1 MANSSGVVLIINS
14 QLNTAGLEAQVKQ
27 ETLKLS
33 KEATIKANLTI
44 DNNGKSI
51 QIAKQRISTFTNE
64 AGQKVVKLTEN
75 ISKNGVTVGKTV
87 EMLGN
92 KLKSTQPHIKSLKN
106 SINDLFDTAGKVA
119 KFSLITT
126 ALNTLSQAFTDGV
139 QAVKAYDD
147 ALTDFQK
154 VSDLSGDSLEKYAE
168 KLGTLGE
175 SVARTRTE
183 MVEGATGY
191 KQSGYSDEDSAKL
204 AQYSALLQNISDEEI
219 SASDATS
226 FIISQLKAFGDQ
238 LGNTS
243 DVGKQTLT
251 VLDALNA
258 VSNNYAVSSSDLEQG
273 LKNLASTSSAMGNSY
288 EQTLGMLTAVTEI
301 TRNASVASRGLRQI
315 FSRLTQTLDDSSST
329 GKKLIAIYDELG
341 IALQD
346 ENGQVR
352 SSYDILQD
360 LSKKW
365 NTLSSNQKEYIAITS
380 AGANQVNNFLALMTN
395 FDTAVNATGTALEAN
410 GSAWEENEKYMK
422 SIEALLTSLK
432 SKFQEIVLG
441 EGGTVSFAKSLL
453 EIANGALSLIQA
465 LGGLPSIL
473 TTIITLI
480 IAFKSES
487 LVAFGTNVLNGIK
500 RFVNDIQGAVAI
512 VGEMGTTSLPQ
523 LGASFLSLS
532 NIISA
537 TAITLGILT
546 VAYNAHNEAIE
557 KAKNIATENSQQM
570 VDSIKSISDL
580 EDKINDESTGRE
592 ELDEI
597 MKQNLGS
604 IDSEIQKTKDLTD
617 EKQKLIDKIKEQK
630 NEEIN
635 DKIDEGFGQNRKDVS
650 SINQVSDMFSNNFSL
665 LEGLSGDKGSYV
677 ANLAEHYHIDDV
689 NLNVNQ
695 ITEGY
700 INNLKKLRE
709 ELQSNGVVSEKLNNI
724 ISKLDDEYDEAKNRV
739 DAYNLALY
747 SQGKYYNEETQQI
760 DNLGNA
766 SEEYQDEM
774 SKLYNATTQNKE
786 STDGY
791 TESVS
796 KLADK
801 MNLSEDEINNLVD
814 SMDSDKSKEFVN
826 ALADENWSKA
836 ISLINQAKNAVEDTD
851 DSYNELTDTLGTMS
865 DTFTKV
871 SSVYSDW
878 AKDGQISV
886 SSFNKL
892 QKTCKELKIDLTN
905 FYEVMTDGNS
915 TVADQQQAFDD
926 LAQQIVDNSGLLN
939 QLTEDKETYV
949 VAQLKSM
956 GIENA
961 DIVVKQ
967 KLANMSDNLTTSFS
981 QAEAQAYAESDSV
994 QSLGLTEEQT
1004 TELTNILKNA
1014 KIDANG
1020 TLLMTDGDIA
1030 NLQALG
1036 VEIDDVIGK
1045 LQQMQQAKQ
1054 MALYKLNSTSTN
1066 WWEESELSNL
1076 ANANGG
1082 QYSGWNRKQVIKPS
1096 FKPSIASSN
1105 GGGSRGGGSSSGK
1118 SDAEKA
1124 QEEALKAYKENA
1136 KKAFKENEHLYNMG
1150 QRSAKEYYEELARLN
1165 KQYYGE
1171 TSQYASDFLDEFQS
1185 NEEKVYQGFKK
1196 LAKDALDAKKNAIKR
1211 QKEDLQDEQDDEEDY
1226 YNDRIDRLK
1235 EKEDDLTDAIEEQ
1248 IDALEDKEDD
1258 LTDTIEEQIDVLE
1271 DKKNEIADYWKKRID
1286 ALDETNDKLERQIQL
1301 EKYEQALAVA
1311 RAKNV
1316 KVFKDGRFVWTSDQD
1331 AINSAQDELN
1341 TYKRKLAQED
1351 YKKELESQRD
1361 AEIKIYDDEIDA
1373 LKKKEDN
1380 IKKQYEE
1387 EIKVLQKRL
1396 SRIKKQYEEEIKVL
1410 QKRLSEIKKY
1420 YQEEE
1425 DELDDLGDAYDDM
1438 ADKIESFAYNTNLS
1452 LEQNLANFMKWAT
1465 GVGDATQQAI
1475 SSMSKASEAEKEFAS
1490 NIENFRK
1497 LAESGEYG
1505 NKTAEQLQWEYQY
1518 SHGLIDGSGGSTNGG
1533 TTSSGGIGPGY
1544 TSSSGSTKS
1553 SGSSSPKGPGYS
1565 TSSGSS
1571 SKSSG
1576 GYTSGSGYAS
1586 NGDKIVTKI
1595 VHRASGDASLSD
1607 DDIAVVGE
1615 NPNKEIIIG
1624 SKLNN
1629 GVLMRLSKGTGVVN
1643 AQSTNTLAGMLN
1655 SLGTMNQSIGSLS
1668 DRTSNVNQNFH
1679 FDNLTLPNV
1688 NDANSF
1694 VKELSQ
1700 RFNNY
1705 AIQYANVRK

>member
-1 MANSSGVVLIINS
+1 
-14 QLNTAGLEAQVKQ
+14 
-27 ETLKLS
+27 
-33 KEATIKANLTI
+33 
-44 DNNGKSI
+44 
-51 QIAKQRISTFTNE
+51 
-64 AGQKVVKLTEN
+64 
-75 ISKNGVTVGKTV
+75 
-87 EMLGN
+87 
-92 KLKSTQPHIKSLKN
+92 
-106 SINDLFDTAGKVA
+106 
-119 KFSLITT
+119 
-126 ALNTLSQAFTDGV
+126 
-139 QAVKAYDD
+139 
-147 ALTDFQK
+147 
-154 VSDLSGDSLEKYAE
+154 
-168 KLGTLGE
+168 
-175 SVARTRTE
+175 
-183 MVEGATGY
+183 
-191 KQSGYSDEDSAKL
+191 
-204 AQYSALLQNISDEEI
+204 
-219 SASDATS
+219 
-226 FIISQLKAFGDQ
+226 
-238 LGNTS
+238 
-243 DVGKQTLT
+243 
-251 VLDALNA
+251 
-258 VSNNYAVSSSDLEQG
+258 
-273 LKNLASTSSAMGNSY
+273 
-288 EQTLGMLTAVTEI
+288 
-301 TRNASVASRGLRQI
+301 
-315 FSRLTQTLDDSSST
+315 
-329 GKKLIAIYDELG
+329 
-341 IALQD
+341 
-346 ENGQVR
+346 
-352 SSYDILQD
+352 
-360 LSKKW
+360 
-365 NTLSSNQKEYIAITS
+365 
-380 AGANQVNNFLALMTN
+380 
-395 FDTAVNATGTALEAN
+395 
-410 GSAWEENEKYMK
+410 
-422 SIEALLTSLK
+422 
-432 SKFQEIVLG
+432 
-441 EGGTVSFAKSLL
+441 
-453 EIANGALSLIQA
+453 
-465 LGGLPSIL
+465 
-473 TTIITLI
+473 
-480 IAFKSES
+480 
-487 LVAFGTNVLNGIK
+487 
-500 RFVNDIQGAVAI
+500 
-512 VGEMGTTSLPQ
+512 MGTTSLPQ

-665 LEGLSGDKGSYV
+665 FEGLSGDKGSYV
-677 ANLAEHYHIDDV
+677 ANLAEHYRIDDV

-695 ITEGY
+695 TTEGY

-747 SQGKYYNEETQQI
+747 SQGKYYNEETKQI
-760 DNLGNA
+760 DSLGNA

-814 SMDSDKSKEFVN
+814 SMDSDKSKEFFN

-892 QKTCKELKIDLTN
+892 QKTCKELKVDLTN

-926 LAQQIVDNSGLLN
+926 LAQQIVDSSGLLN
-939 QLTEDKETYV
+939 QLTEDNETYV

-1004 TELTNILKNA
+1004 AELTNLLKNA

-1054 MALYKLNSTSTN
+1054 MALSKLNSTSTN

-1082 QYSGWNRKQVIKPS
+1082 QYSGWNRKQVKKPS
-1096 FKPSIASSN
+1096 FKPSTTSSN

-1118 SDAEKA
+1118 SDAERA

-1211 QKEDLQDEQDDEEDY
+1211 QKKDLQDEQDVEEDY

-1248 IDALEDKEDD
+1248 IDALEDKKD
-1258 LTDTIEEQIDVLE
+1258 
-1271 DKKNEIADYWKKRID
+1271 EIADYWEKRID

-1301 EKYEQALAVA
+1301 EKYEQALATA
-1311 RAKNV
+1311 RAKKV
-1316 KVFKDGRFVWTSDQD
+1316 KVFKDGRFIWASDQD

-1351 YKKELESQRD
+1351 YKKELESQKD
-1361 AEIKIYDDEIDA
+1361 AEIKVYEDEIDA

-1387 EIKVLQKRL
+1387 EIKALQKRL
-1396 SRIKKQYEEEIKVL
+1396 TK
-1410 QKRLSEIKKY
+1410 IKKY
-1420 YQEEE
+1420 YKEEE

-1438 ADKIESFAYNTNLS
+1438 ADKIESFAYDTNLS

-1518 SHGLIDGSGGSTNGG
+1518 SHGLIDGSSGGG
-1533 TTSSGGIGPGY
+1533 TTSSGGYGPGY

-1553 SGSSSPKGPGYS
+1553 SGSSSSKGPGYS

-1586 NGDKIVTKI
+1586 NGDKIVTNRI

-1655 SLGTMNQSIGSLS
+1655 SIGTMSHSVGTLS

-1679 FDNLTLPNV
+1679 FDNITLPNV
-1688 NDANSF
+1688 SDANSF

>member
-64 AGQKVVKLTEN
+64 AGQEVVKLTEN

-258 VSNNYAVSSSDLEQG
+258 VSNNYAVSSSNLEQG

-695 ITEGY
+695 TTEGY

-939 QLTEDKETYV
+939 QLTEDNETYV

-1004 TELTNILKNA
+1004 TELTNLLKNA

-1036 VEIDDVIGK
+1036 VEIDDVIGR
-1045 LQQMQQAKQ
+1045 LQQFQQAKQ
-1054 MALYKLNSTSTN
+1054 MALSKLNSTSTN

-1124 QEEALKAYKENA
+1124 QEKALKAYKENA
-1136 KKAFKENEHLYNMG
+1136 QKAFKENEHLYNMG

-1171 TSQYASDFLDEFQS
+1171 TSKYASDFIDEFQS
-1185 NEEKVYQGFKK
+1185 NEEKVYEGFKK
-1196 LAKDALDAKKNAIKR
+1196 LTKDALKAKKDAIKR
-1211 QKEDLQDEQDDEEDY
+1211 QKKDLQDEQDDEEDY

-1248 IDALEDKEDD
+1248 IDALEDKKD
-1258 LTDTIEEQIDVLE
+1258 
-1271 DKKNEIADYWKKRID
+1271 EISDYWEKRID

-1301 EKYEQALAVA
+1301 EKYEQALATA
-1311 RAKNV
+1311 RAKKV
-1316 KVFKDGRFVWTSDQD
+1316 KVFKDGRFIWTSDQD

-1361 AEIKIYDDEIDA
+1361 AEIKVYEDEIDA

-1387 EIKVLQKRL
+1387 EIKSLQKRL
-1396 SRIKKQYEEEIKVL
+1396 TK
-1410 QKRLSEIKKY
+1410 IKKY

-1438 ADKIESFAYNTNLS
+1438 ADKIESFAYDTNLS

-1518 SHGLIDGSGGSTNGG
+1518 SHGLIDGGGSTSGG

-1544 TSSSGSTKS
+1544 LTSSGSTKS
-1553 SGSSSPKGPGYS
+1553 SGSSSSKGPGYS

>member
-64 AGQKVVKLTEN
+64 AGQEVVKLTEN

-126 ALNTLSQAFTDGV
+126 TLNTLSQAFTDGV

-219 SASDATS
+219 SAGDATS

-301 TRNASVASRGLRQI
+301 TRNASVASRGLRQV

-329 GKKLIAIYDELG
+329 GKKLVKIYDDLD
-341 IALQD
+341 IKLKD
-346 ENGQVR
+346 ENGEIR
-352 SSYDILQD
+352 SSYDILKDLSKHWQD
-360 LSKKW
+360 LSKD
-365 NTLSSNQKEYIAITS
+365 QQEYIAITS

-395 FDTAVNATGTALEAN
+395 FDTAVNATKTALGAS

-422 SIEALLTSLK
+422 SIEALLASLK
-432 SKFQEIVLG
+432 SKFQEIILG

-453 EIANGALSLIQA
+453 EIANGTLNLIQA

-487 LVAFGTNVLNGIK
+487 LIAFGTNVLNGIK

-512 VGEMGTTSLPQ
+512 VGEMGTASLPQ

-665 LEGLSGDKGSYV
+665 FEGLSGYKGAYV
-677 ANLAEHYHIDDV
+677 ANLAERYHIDDV

-695 ITEGY
+695 TTKGY
-700 INNLKKLRE
+700 INNVKKLRE

-739 DAYNLALY
+739 DAFNLALY
-747 SQGKYYNEETQQI
+747 SQGKYYNEETKQI

-892 QKTCKELKIDLTN
+892 QKTCKELKVDLTN

-915 TVADQQQAFDD
+915 NVADQQRAFDD

-939 QLTEDKETYV
+939 QLTEDDEKWV

-961 DIVVKQ
+961 DIIVKQ
-967 KLANMSDNLTTSFS
+967 KLANVSDNLTTSFS

-1004 TELTNILKNA
+1004 TELTNLLKNA

-1045 LQQMQQAKQ
+1045 LQQMQQAKR
-1054 MALYKLNSTSTN
+1054 MALFKLNSTSTS
-1066 WWEESELSNL
+1066 WWEESDLSNL

-1082 QYSGWNRKQVIKPS
+1082 KYSGWNRKQVVKPS
-1096 FKPSIASSN
+1096 FKPPFKPSTTPSN
-1105 GGGSRGGGSSSGK
+1105 SSSTK
-1118 SDAEKA
+1118 SDAEK
-1124 QEEALKAYKENA
+1124 EHEKALKTYKENVERA
-1136 KKAFKENEHLYNMG
+1136 IKDNEYLYKTG
-1150 QRSAKEYYEELARLN
+1150 QRTATEYYQELKDLN
-1165 KQYYGE
+1165 KKYYGE
-1171 TSQYASDFLDEFQS
+1171 TSKYASDFIDEFQS
-1185 NEEKVYQGFKK
+1185 NEEKVYEGFKK
-1196 LAKDALDAKKNAIKR
+1196 LAKDALKAKKDAIKR
-1211 QKEDLQDEQDDEEDY
+1211 QKKDLQDEQDDEEDY

-1248 IDALEDKEDD
+1248 IDALEDKKD
-1258 LTDTIEEQIDVLE
+1258 
-1271 DKKNEIADYWKKRID
+1271 EISDYWEKRID

-1301 EKYEQALAVA
+1301 EKYEQALATA
-1311 RAKNV
+1311 RAKKV

-1341 TYKRKLAQED
+1341 SYKRKLAQED

-1361 AEIKIYDDEIDA
+1361 AEIKVYEDEIDA

-1387 EIKVLQKRL
+1387 EIKSLQKRL
-1396 SRIKKQYEEEIKVL
+1396 TK
-1410 QKRLSEIKKY
+1410 IKKY

-1438 ADKIESFAYNTNLS
+1438 ADKIESFAYDTNLS

-1518 SHGLIDGSGGSTNGG
+1518 SHGLIDGGGSTSGG

-1544 TSSSGSTKS
+1544 STSSGSTKS
-1553 SGSSSPKGPGYS
+1553 SGSSSSKGPGYS

-1586 NGDKIVTKI
+1586 NGDKIVTNKKI
-1595 VHRASGDASLSD
+1595 VRRASGDSSLSD
-1607 DDIAVVGE
+1607 DSMAIVGE

-1629 GVLMRLSKGTGVVN
+1629 GVLMRLSKGSGVVN